1 VRLPRDLSG
10 AKLAALLRQYGYEQT
25 RQTGSHMRLTTTIRG
40 HEHHITIP
48 KHDSLRIGTLS
59 GILDDIAE
67 YLGES
72 RDELA
77 EHLFGR

>member
-1 VRLPRDLSG
+1 
-10 AKLAALLRQYGYEQT
+10 
-25 RQTGSHMRLTTTIRG
+25 MRLTTTIRG